1 MSITETSLD
10 DSSHISDI
18 SGYNFIHYHRVDRS
32 GGGVGIYLH
41 ILTVCFLRVGH
52 LVSKNP
58 HSLENTYLLNGH
70 FDLFSN

>member
-32 GGGVGIYLH
+32 GGGVGIYL
-41 ILTVCFLRVGH
+41 LDH
-52 LVSKNP
+52 L
-58 HSLENTYLLNGH
+58 
-70 FDLFSN
+70 